1 MNYSIKNTS
10 PGKFRCE
17 DSWWCSKEVLRIIA
31 EIHSFVWNQ
40 GPLTLSV
47 SQFKVCSRRFYR
59 PDTTELP
66 DVPIKKE
73 QELCQSVLNST
84 VSVQRRSDPAQVT
97 DFWPLTDS
105 PEVHVLTPGLLYYF
119 ILFLMEEMF
128 TAVLSVVWS
137 LKKLLKNLDP
147 VCTATELRPCMYGSR
162 TYTWDRAGAAV
173 VKHLSGMNRTSEC
186 AELCSGHCWAQRQ
199 TRNQQ
204 LFLNWQSCSVTNRP
218 DGSEGDGRREL

>member
-1 MNYSIKNTS
+1 MPQSWICGSENTVYTPVNYSIKNTS

-147 VCTATELRPCMYGSR
+147 VCMAAGLIHGTELVLQWWNICQA
-162 TYTWDRAGAAV
+162 WIEL
-173 VKHLSGMNRTSEC
+173 LSVLNFVLVT
-186 AELCSGHCWAQRQ
+186 AELKDRWETNNCFWTGRAAQ
-199 TRNQQ
+199 
-204 LFLNWQSCSVTNRP
+204 
-218 DGSEGDGRREL
+218 